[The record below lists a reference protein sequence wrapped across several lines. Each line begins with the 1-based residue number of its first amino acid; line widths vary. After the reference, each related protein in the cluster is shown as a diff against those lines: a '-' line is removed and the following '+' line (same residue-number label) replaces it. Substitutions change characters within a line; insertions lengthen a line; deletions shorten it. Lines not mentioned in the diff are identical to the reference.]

1 MSQNVYWMLELD
13 LKAGRVDDFRAL
25 MDEMVTATRE
35 NEPGALG
42 YEWSLDDDGTR
53 CHIFEHY
60 ANSDA
65 TMVHLGNFAE
75 KFAARF
81 LDILSPT
88 KFVVYG
94 YPDRQVREALAP
106 FGATYMQPV
115 GGFTRQAPRIGGKT

>member
-25 MDEMVTATRE
+25 MGEMVAATRE

-42 YEWSLDDDGTR
+42 YEWSLSEDGTR

-60 ANSDA
+60 ANSAA
-65 TMVHLGNFAE
+65 TMVHLGNFAD
-75 KFAARF
+75 KFAGCF

-94 YPDRQVREALAP
+94 SPDKEVRGALAA
-106 FGATYMQPV
+106 FGPTYMQPV
-115 GGFTRQAPRIGGKT
+115 GGFTR